1 MENCCPLCRYP
12 LKIDPNIYFNISCE
26 AGGDHFYAVST
37 SKAGTMAELRFR
49 IDDICVVLRYV
60 DRSTKIWRDYNAN
73 DNPNQDKL
81 MATINDIIKI
91 DFSDLPKLKEKLQK
105 YIIFS

>member
-1 MENCCPLCRYP
+1 MENLCPICQKS
-12 LKIDPNIYFNISCE
+12 LKMDPHLYFNISCE
-26 AGGDHFYAVST
+26 VGGDHFYAVST
-37 SKAGTMAELRFR
+37 SRSGTKAELRFR
-49 IDDICVVLRYV
+49 IDKICVVLRYV
-60 DRSTKIWRDYNAN
+60 DKNTKIWLDYSSN

-81 MATINDIIKI
+81 IATINDIIKI